1 MTVKSAI
8 RNADMTKIPSN
19 IEWQQWGEIDPL
31 YGVAAWKGK
40 ARGGSGAWTAA
51 EFYAL
56 GQSDWEDFRRHWEHY
71 ELNRAACLEI
81 GCGAGR
87 ITMHLAKDFRQTH
100 AVDVSEGMMAYAK
113 AHIADA
119 TVAFHL
125 SDGVRLPLDDGAVT
139 AVFSTHVFQHFD
151 SRAHASAYFAEVARV
166 LAPGGSLMIHLPV
179 HAWPAMSRLFDRLYG
194 LRTAVAQT
202 KATLLRP
209 LIARG
214 KARPI
219 MRRTSYPLPYL
230 YSTLTSCGFT
240 DVELRIIAPRS
251 NHDPHPFVFAR
262 KR

>member
-1 MTVKSAI
+1 
-8 RNADMTKIPSN
+8 MTKVASN
-19 IEWQQWGEIDPL
+19 IEWQRWGEIDPL
-31 YGVAAWKGK
+31 YGVAAWEGK
-40 ARGGSGAWTAA
+40 ARGGGAPWTDA
-51 EFYAL
+51 EFYEL
-56 GQSDWEDFRRHWEHY
+56 GRSDWEDFRRHWEHY
-71 ELNRAACLEI
+71 GLNRAACLEI

-100 AVDVSEGMMAYAK
+100 AVDVSEGMLSYARV
-113 AHIADA
+113 HITDDSV
-119 TVAFHL
+119 TFHL
-125 SDGVRLPLDDGAVT
+125 SDGARLPLPDGAVT

-151 SRAHASAYFAEVARV
+151 SLAHASAYFAEVTRV

-179 HAWPAMSRLFDRLYG
+179 HNWPAMPAVFDLLYR

-230 YSTLTSCGFT
+230 YATLPGCGLPG
-240 DVELRIIAPRS
+240 VEVRIIAPRS
-251 NHDPHPFVFAR
+251 NRDPHPFVLAR
-262 KR
+262 KM